1 MRAPSLLLSLSLL
14 ALPLMAQARER
25 VLEGFAAR
33 ASRGGI
39 GLPAPAALRDTSVAF
54 YPGVRFYSGELPL
67 EHGGTLRLYGAV
79 DSAGQLYLLDSPA
92 SFRLLHARH
101 FRGTLDSV
109 AAGEIAL
116 LAARFGG
123 QLPDSF
129 TVRERAILPM
139 RAAGRGDERRLIGW
153 EVHLTVR
160 STLGT
165 DRLHYWIMLPTGTPE
180 LMSRECEDWCK
191 TTIIEP

>member
-1 MRAPSLLLSLSLL
+1 MRLRPLLLALCLL
-14 ALPLMAQARER
+14 ALPLAAQERER

-33 ASRGGI
+33 ASRGGLS
-39 GLPAPAALRDTSVAF
+39 LPAATALRDTSIAL
-54 YPGVRFYSGELPL
+54 YPGVHFYSGDLAL

-101 FRGTLDSV
+101 FRAPLDSAV
-109 AAGEIAL
+109 AGEIAV

-123 QLPDSF
+123 QLPDAF
-129 TVRERAILPM
+129 TLREQTILPM

-153 EVHLTVR
+153 EVHFTAR
-160 STLGT
+160 STVGT
-165 DRLHYWIMLPTGTPE
+165 GRFHYWIMAPTGTPE
-180 LMSRECEDWCK
+180 LMSRECDGWCK
-191 TTIIEP
+191 TTVLEP

>member
-1 MRAPSLLLSLSLL
+1 MRAQPLLLALNLL
-14 ALPLMAQARER
+14 ALPLAAQERER

-39 GLPAPAALRDTSVAF
+39 GLPAAAALRDTSIAL
-54 YPGVRFYSGELPL
+54 YPEVHFYSGDLPL

-101 FRGTLDSV
+101 FRAVLDSA
-109 AAGEIAL
+109 AAGEIAV

-123 QLPDSF
+123 QLPDAF
-129 TVRERAILPM
+129 AVQQRAILPM
-139 RAAGRGDERRLIGW
+139 RAAGRGEERRLIGW

-165 DRLHYWIMLPTGTPE
+165 SRLHYWIMLPTGTPE
-180 LMSRECEDWCK
+180 LMSRECDDWCK